1 MTARKICRKKRK
13 NLANTVLDSSAVLA
27 LLFDEPAAEQV
38 EEIFGKAADESKEVY
53 ISAVNWTEVLYRVQ
67 HVQGEAGMKAAKQF
81 EHETTL
87 TVKEIDRDLAELAA
101 DLKAKHRLSIGDA
114 YCAALA
120 KQMKAVLVTGDQ
132 EFEPLESQFKKIVWL
147 KEEK

>member
-1 MTARKICRKKRK
+1 M
-13 NLANTVLDSSAVLA
+13 ANTVFDSSAVLA

-38 EEIFGKAADESKEVY
+38 EQLLSQAVDQNKEVY

-67 HVQGEAGMKAAKQF
+67 QIQGEAGVKVAKEF

-87 TVKEIDRDLAELAA
+87 EVVDVNRELAEIAA
-101 DLKAKHRLSIGDA
+101 ELKASYRLSLGDA

-120 KQMKAVLVTGDQ
+120 KQMKAVLVTGDR
-132 EFEPLESQFKKIVWL
+132 EFEPLENQFKKIVWVN
-147 KEEK
+147 

>member
-1 MTARKICRKKRK
+1 
-13 NLANTVLDSSAVLA
+13 LANTVFDSSAVLA

-38 EEIFGKAADESKEVY
+38 EQLLSQAVDQNKEVY

-67 HVQGEAGMKAAKQF
+67 QIQGETGVKAAKQF

-87 TVKEIDRDLAELAA
+87 AVVDVNRELAELAA
-101 DLKAKHRLSIGDA
+101 ELKATYHLSLGDA

-120 KQMKAVLVTGDQ
+120 KQMKAVLVTGDR
-132 EFEPLESQFKKIVWL
+132 EFKQMERQVEIKWIK
-147 KEEK
+147 

>member
-1 MTARKICRKKRK
+1 M
-13 NLANTVLDSSAVLA
+13 ANTVFDSSAVLA

-38 EEIFGKAADESKEVY
+38 EQLLSQAVDQNKEVY

-67 HVQGEAGMKAAKQF
+67 QIQGEAGVKVAREF

-87 TVKEIDRDLAELAA
+87 EVVDVNRELAEIAA
-101 DLKAKHRLSIGDA
+101 ELKASYRLSLGDA

-120 KQMKAVLVTGDQ
+120 KQMKAVLVTGDR
-132 EFEPLESQFKKIVWL
+132 EFEPLENQFKKIVWVN
-147 KEEK
+147 

>member
-1 MTARKICRKKRK
+1 M
-13 NLANTVLDSSAVLA
+13 ANTVFDSSAVLA

-38 EEIFGKAADESKEVY
+38 EQLLSQAVDQNKEVY

-67 HVQGEAGMKAAKQF
+67 QIQGETGVKAAKQF

-87 TVKEIDRDLAELAA
+87 AVVDVNRELAELAA
-101 DLKAKHRLSIGDA
+101 ELKATYHLSLGDA

-120 KQMKAVLVTGDQ
+120 KQMKAVLVTGDR
-132 EFEPLESQFKKIVWL
+132 EFKQMERQVEIKWIK
-147 KEEK
+147 

>member
-1 MTARKICRKKRK
+1 M
-13 NLANTVLDSSAVLA
+13 ANTVFDSSAVLA

-38 EEIFGKAADESKEVY
+38 EQLLSQAVDQSKEVY
-53 ISAVNWTEVLYRVQ
+53 ISVVNWTEVLYRVQ
-67 HVQGEAGMKAAKQF
+67 QIQGEAGVKVAKQF

-87 TVKEIDRDLAELAA
+87 AVVDVNREFAELAA
-101 DLKAKHRLSIGDA
+101 ELKASYRLSLGDA

-120 KQMKAVLVTGDQ
+120 KQMKAVLVTGDR

-147 KEEK
+147 SK

>member
-1 MTARKICRKKRK
+1 M
-13 NLANTVLDSSAVLA
+13 ANTVFDSSAVLA

-38 EEIFGKAADESKEVY
+38 EQLLSQAVDQNKEVY

-67 HVQGEAGMKAAKQF
+67 QIQGEAGVKVAKEF

-87 TVKEIDRDLAELAA
+87 EVVDVNRELAEIAA
-101 DLKAKHRLSIGDA
+101 ELKASYRLSLGDA

-120 KQMKAVLVTGDQ
+120 KQMKAVLVTGDR
-132 EFEPLESQFKKIVWL
+132 EFEPLENQFKRIVWVN
-147 KEEK
+147 

>member
-1 MTARKICRKKRK
+1 
-13 NLANTVLDSSAVLA
+13 LANTVFDSSAVLA

-38 EEIFGKAADESKEVY
+38 EQLLSQAVDQSKEVY
-53 ISAVNWTEVLYRVQ
+53 ISVVNWTEVLYRVQ
-67 HVQGEAGMKAAKQF
+67 QIQGEAGVKVAKQF

-87 TVKEIDRDLAELAA
+87 AVVDVNREFAELAA
-101 DLKAKHRLSIGDA
+101 ELKASYRLSLGDA

-120 KQMKAVLVTGDQ
+120 KQMKAVLVTGDR

-147 KEEK
+147 SK

>member
-1 MTARKICRKKRK
+1 M
-13 NLANTVLDSSAVLA
+13 ANTVFDSSAVLA

-38 EEIFGKAADESKEVY
+38 EQLLSQAVDQSKDVY

-67 HVQGEAGMKAAKQF
+67 QIQGEAGVKAAKQF

-87 TVKEIDRDLAELAA
+87 TVVDVNRELAELAA
-101 DLKAKHRLSIGDA
+101 ELKASYRLSIGDA

-120 KQMKAVLVTGDQ
+120 KQMKAVLVTGDR
-132 EFEPLESQFKKIVWL
+132 EFDPLESSFKKIVFL
-147 KEEK
+147 HQA